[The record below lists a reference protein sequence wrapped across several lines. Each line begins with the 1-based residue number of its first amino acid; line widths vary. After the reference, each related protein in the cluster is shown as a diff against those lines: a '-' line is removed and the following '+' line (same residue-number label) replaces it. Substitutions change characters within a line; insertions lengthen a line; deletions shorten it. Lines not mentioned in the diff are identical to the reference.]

1 MIKKEL
7 PEWAKSIK
15 RNKMRAIREVNMK
28 AIVLVFQGC
37 VEKVAVV
44 PDKIYDKVVEMLPSF
59 SEGCGVVNNE
69 LYEKIE
75 DLLKLHFVDG
85 FTSVE
90 MG

>member
-1 MIKKEL
+1 
-7 PEWAKSIK
+7 
-15 RNKMRAIREVNMK
+15 MK

-59 SEGCGVVNNE
+59 SEGSGVVSNE
-69 LYEKIE
+69 LWAKIE

-90 MG
+90 MD